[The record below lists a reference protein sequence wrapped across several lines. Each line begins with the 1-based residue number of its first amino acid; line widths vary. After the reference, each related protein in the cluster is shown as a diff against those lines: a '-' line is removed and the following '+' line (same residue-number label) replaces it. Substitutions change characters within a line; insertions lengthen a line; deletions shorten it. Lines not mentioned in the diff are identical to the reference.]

1 MSWLLLVFGAWCA
14 LHAFNAWRPVRRN
27 RVLFVWSFFA
37 AWLTIEAAPYW
48 LLIELV
54 VGALL
59 VWGGA
64 LDGIAGWIGL
74 VLLLV
79 AWVDQLVLIVQ
90 GRAATATAVQAFG
103 DFGRDA
109 LGGRPEI
116 QPEKVVVERNVEFRR
131 VAGKRLRLDVYRPAS
146 ASRRRAVAHGGR
158 RPCILQIHGGAWIIG
173 DKREQGIPLLRHLAS
188 RGWVGFNVNYR
199 LSPGATFP
207 DHLVDVKAALAW
219 IRGHADEY
227 DIDPDFVVVTGGS
240 AGGHLAALMGLTA
253 NDARYQPGFEHA
265 DTSVQAVV
273 PFYGIYDFTNRNAT
287 TAPEFQR
294 WLAEPLVIKAF
305 LDEEPERF
313 ADASPL
319 DHIRP
324 DAPPFLVIHGDKDT
338 LAPVEDAREFVAEL
352 ATVSSSPVVYVE
364 LHGAQHAFDVFGSP
378 RTRRMVRAVERFLY
392 VVHHDH
398 AASAPAAPDVIAVEP
413 SPPDAAARPGRP
425 VGPEPGEGREPV
437 PASTRPGS
445 TES

>member
-27 RVLFVWSFFA
+27 RVLFAWSFFA
-37 AWLTIEAAPYW
+37 AWLTIEAAPFW
-48 LLIELV
+48 LVIELI

-64 LDGIAGWIGL
+64 LDHIVGWIGL
-74 VLLLV
+74 GLLV
-79 AWVDQLVLIVQ
+79 AAWLDQVVLIVQ

-103 DFGRDA
+103 DFGRDV
-109 LGGRPEI
+109 LGDRAAIPT
-116 QPEKVVVERNVEFRR
+116 EKVVVERNIEFRR

-146 ASRRRAVAHGGR
+146 DGQR
-158 RPCILQIHGGAWIIG
+158 RPAVLQIHGGAWVIG

-188 RGWVGFNVNYR
+188 HGWVGFNVNYR

-219 IRGHADEY
+219 IRGHADDY
-227 DIDPDFVVVTGGS
+227 GIDPDFVVVTGGS
-240 AGGHLAALMGLTA
+240 AGGHLTALMGLTA

-265 DTSVQAVV
+265 DTSVQAAV
-273 PFYGIYDFTNRNAT
+273 PFYGIYDFTNRGAT
-287 TAPEFQR
+287 MAPQFHR
-294 WLAEPLVIKAF
+294 WIAEPLVIKAF

-324 DAPPFLVIHGDKDT
+324 DAPPFLVIHGDNDT
-338 LAPVEDAREFVAEL
+338 LAPVEDARAFVAQL
-352 ATVSSSPVVYVE
+352 SAVSSSPVVYVE
-364 LHGAQHAFDVFGSP
+364 LHGAQHAFDVFRSP
-378 RTRRMVRAVERFLY
+378 RTRRMVRAVEQFLF
-392 VVHHDH
+392 VVHLGHTG
-398 AASAPAAPDVIAVEP
+398 AAPAPPEAEP
-413 SPPDAAARPGRP
+413 ETSSSAHPPARPDPP
-425 VGPEPGEGREPV
+425 VGAGSVDDRQPV

-445 TES
+445 TAS